1 MRDYP
6 PQPRIEPCVEPS
18 GSLKDAHGRG
28 AAISLPSSS
37 ELRAEKV
44 PESSPILG
52 DALPE
57 VASSAPGCEPGVT
70 PASPASAVG
79 RSVLS
84 RQVARPADAGRVFL
98 YRWAGVKSRVDAP
111 SVAEL
116 VREGWEIEHVDERYG
131 THLMR
136 ISA

>member
-1 MRDYP
+1 M
-6 PQPRIEPCVEPS
+6 IVF
-18 GSLKDAHGRG
+18 
-28 AAISLPSSS
+28 PSSS
-37 ELRAEKV
+37 ELRAEKA
-44 PESSPILG
+44 PESSSILEN
-52 DALPE
+52 ALPE
-57 VASSAPGCEPGVT
+57 DSASVRGGAPQGPDAAISGPLPSASSASAA
-70 PASPASAVG
+70 AS
-79 RSVLS
+79 SVLS

-98 YRWAGVKSRVDAP
+98 SRWAGVKSRVDAP